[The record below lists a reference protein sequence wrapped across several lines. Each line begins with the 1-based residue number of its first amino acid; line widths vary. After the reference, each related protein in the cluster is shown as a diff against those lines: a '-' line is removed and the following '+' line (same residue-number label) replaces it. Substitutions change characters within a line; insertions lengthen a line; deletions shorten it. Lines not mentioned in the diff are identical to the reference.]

1 MIQVTETVWLPYP
14 KYKPERSLAFHRKEY
29 LTLLGDGRII
39 SQYPTLRYINAD
51 ETFIVE
57 WDIDDDVVWF
67 AEKPTLDPDATE
79 FNFTTAKRLMEG
91 GEVCMSMASDRQ
103 FKIDGKHL
111 LIVYVEYKWLVTD
124 WKVADIALAELEGK
138 WRKV

>member
-14 KYKPERSLAFHRKEY
+14 ENKPNECSSYLITARIDHIECVLIADWADDGWHLPNCGEEEAFMISC
-29 LTLLGDGRII
+29 II
-39 SQYPTLRYINAD
+39 AFSELPAPYDPT
-51 ETFIVE
+51 
-57 WDIDDDVVWF
+57 
-67 AEKPTLDPDATE
+67 ATE
-79 FNFTTAKRLMEG
+79 FNFATAKRMMEG

-111 LIVYVEYKWLVTD
+111 VVYVEYRWLVTD
-124 WKVADIALAELEGK
+124 WKVADIALAELQGK